1 MLKNLHMSNKSS
13 TFALEI
19 GKVLYSLRP
28 AKHMSN
34 AGVRLK
40 RIAGRKTHSEGARSK
55 RGVTISDFGSPLFCI
70 TTHMVPTYIL
80 FYRLILELLKHLAR
94 WMASFV
100 NKT

>member
-1 MLKNLHMSNKSS
+1 MSDKSS
-13 TFALEI
+13 TFAPEI

-40 RIAGRKTHSEGARSK
+40 RIAGRKTHSEGARCK
-55 RGVTISDFGSPLFCI
+55 RGVTISDFGSPLFCFN
-70 TTHMVPTYIL
+70 THMVPTYIL
-80 FYRLILELLKHLAR
+80 FYRLIFELLKHLAK
-94 WMASFV
+94 WMSSFV